1 MRTQNPRINIT
12 LESAA
17 AGLLRHLAHKEHKSV
32 AGLARELI
40 VESLERRE
48 DVEVGQVLGQ
58 EALLLG
64 VEGPVRDGVHRE
76 NRVAKRRSGRWHWV
90 APLRFPE

>member
-48 DVEVGQVLGQ
+48 DV
-58 EALLLG
+58 ALSALARL
-64 VEGPVRDGVHRE
+64 RDTPH
-76 NRVAKRRSGRWHWV
+76 AKRVKHDDAWR
-90 APLRFPE
+90 